1 MFDELT
7 LLRLLQLTDSALPI
21 GTAAHSFGLESMIE
35 DRIVTPRNFEQYLR
49 DYMQESGSLDAVFC
63 RSAHQ
68 LPKLDDPRFVKTWV
82 RLNHEISAR
91 KYSRES
97 REASL
102 TLGRRF
108 LRLAAELLGPPEL
121 GAFGAADSHHAAGFG
136 LIARMIGMDERP
148 SILAWL
154 HQSAMMQISAAQRL
168 MPLGQN
174 TASAILWRLKP
185 LLVDIS
191 QLDISQKDT
200 TGDCFTPLPE
210 TAAMRHSKL
219 TVRLF
224 IS

>member
-7 LLRLLQLTDSALPI
+7 LLRLMQLTDSSLPI
-21 GTAAHSFGLESMIE
+21 GTTAHSFGLESMVE
-35 DRIVTPRNFEQYLR
+35 DRVVIPCGFEQYLR
-49 DYMQESGSLDAVFC
+49 DYLEESGSLDAFFC
-63 RSAHQ
+63 RTAYQ
-68 LPKLDDPRFVKTWV
+68 MPGLDDPRFAKSWV
-82 RLNHEISAR
+82 LLNHEIGAR
-91 KYSRES
+91 KFSRES

-108 LRLAAELLGPPEL
+108 LHLAAEFLGEPGVAAL
-121 GAFGAADSHHAAGFG
+121 GQTDSHHAAGFG
-136 LIARMIGMDERP
+136 LVARTIGVDERR

-185 LLVDIS
+185 LL
-191 QLDISQKDT
+191 LDISQRDT
-200 TGDCFTPLPE
+200 AGECFTPLPE

-219 TVRLF
+219 AVRLF

>member
-7 LLRLLQLTDSALPI
+7 LLRLMQLTDSALPI
-21 GTAAHSFGLESMIE
+21 GTTAHSFGLESMVE
-35 DRIVTPRNFEQYLR
+35 DQVVAPGSFERYLW
-49 DYMQESGSLDAVFC
+49 DYLEESGSLDAVFC
-63 RSAHQ
+63 RTAYQ
-68 LPKLDDPRFVKTWV
+68 MPGLDDPRFAKSWS
-82 RLNHEISAR
+82 RLNHEIGAR
-91 KYSRES
+91 RFSRES
-97 REASL
+97 RDASL

-108 LRLAAELLGPPEL
+108 LRLAAELLGAPGVAAL
-121 GAFGAADSHHAAGFG
+121 GQADSHHVAGFG
-136 LIARMIGMDERP
+136 LIARVIGVDERS

-174 TASAILWRLKP
+174 AASAILWRLKP
-185 LLVDIS
+185 LLLEIS
-191 QLDISQKDT
+191 RRDAA
-200 TGDCFTPLPE
+200 GECFTPLPE

>member
-21 GTAAHSFGLESMIE
+21 GTTAHSFGLESMIA
-35 DRIVTPRNFEQYLR
+35 DGFVTPCNFEQYLR
-49 DYMQESGSLDAVFC
+49 DYMQESGLLDAVFC

-68 LPKLDDPRFVKTWV
+68 LPKSDDPWFVKAWV
-82 RLNHEISAR
+82 RLNHEIGAR
-91 KYSRES
+91 KYPRES

-108 LRLAAELLGPPEL
+108 LRLAAELLGSEL
-121 GAFGAADSHHAAGFG
+121 GAIGAADSHHVAAFG
-136 LIARMIGMDERP
+136 LIAGMIGMDERP

-174 TASAILWRLKP
+174 AASAILWRLKP
-185 LLVDIS
+185 LL
-191 QLDISQKDT
+191 LDISKSES